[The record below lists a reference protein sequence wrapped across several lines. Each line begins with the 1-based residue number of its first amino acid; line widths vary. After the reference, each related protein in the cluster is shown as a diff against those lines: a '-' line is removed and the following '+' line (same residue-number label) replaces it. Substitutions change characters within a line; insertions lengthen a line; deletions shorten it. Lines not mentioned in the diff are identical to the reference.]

1 MNALALVQ
9 EAVERFV
16 PIEGHLDKI
25 SMSLEEL
32 HDFVYIW
39 GIDRNQISKDFLVTH
54 FSRKLSLFGKSTFR
68 EVELFRESIFSKSFI
83 FGNSVWDNH
92 VFVFQ

>member
-16 PIEGHLDKI
+16 PIDGHLDKI

-39 GIDRNQISKDFLVTH
+39 GIDRNQISKVYLVKWDASLENLPGGDVVRITH
-54 FSRKLSLFGKSTFR
+54 GA
-68 EVELFRESIFSKSFI
+68 E
-83 FGNSVWDNH
+83 
-92 VFVFQ
+92 

>member
-16 PIEGHLDKI
+16 PIDGHLDKI
-25 SMSLEEL
+25 SISLEEL

-39 GIDRNQISKDFLVTH
+39 GIDRNRIFI
-54 FSRKLSLFGKSTFR
+54 FSTSLSSASLYFADTLSLIFR
-68 EVELFRESIFSKSFI
+68 
-83 FGNSVWDNH
+83 N
-92 VFVFQ
+92 

>member
-16 PIEGHLDKI
+16 PVEGHLDKI
-25 SMSLEEL
+25 NVSLEEL

-39 GIDRNQISKDFLVTH
+39 GIDRNRIFRINNFDRF
-54 FSRKLSLFGKSTFR
+54 FG
-68 EVELFRESIFSKSFI
+68 
-83 FGNSVWDNH
+83 
-92 VFVFQ
+92 

>member
-1 MNALALVQ
+1 MYDREDEYQYDFQPCVGRAEEIERRTGSIMNALALVQ

-16 PIEGHLDKI
+16 PIDGHLDKI

-39 GIDRNQISKDFLVTH
+39 GIDRNQISKGL
-54 FSRKLSLFGKSTFR
+54 LGKVGR
-68 EVELFRESIFSKSFI
+68 
-83 FGNSVWDNH
+83 W
-92 VFVFQ
+92 

>member
-39 GIDRNQISKDFLVTH
+39 GIDRNQISKDCLVSIYSINLL
-54 FSRKLSLFGKSTFR
+54 SRSLNFR
-68 EVELFRESIFSKSFI
+68 GI
-83 FGNSVWDNH
+83 
-92 VFVFQ
+92 

>member
-16 PIEGHLDKI
+16 PIDGHLDKI

-39 GIDRNQISKDFLVTH
+39 GIDRNQISMGL
-54 FSRKLSLFGKSTFR
+54 LGKVGR
-68 EVELFRESIFSKSFI
+68 
-83 FGNSVWDNH
+83 W
-92 VFVFQ
+92 

>member
-39 GIDRNQISKDFLVTH
+39 GIDRKQTAKICLV
-54 FSRKLSLFGKSTFR
+54 F
-68 EVELFRESIFSKSFI
+68 ELF
-83 FGNSVWDNH
+83 
-92 VFVFQ
+92 